1 MVGTKGVGSQPFAT
15 LRWET
20 DFESVFQVIQGILG
34 RGTPWWSSRPP
45 GWGDAGTGSFHIYR
59 TWSLWWGDCKV
70 PVKSSSFWTRR
81 FCALGNLSNAIT
93 LVEVITLDMY
103 RSNWECDE
111 LNFTFHTRSIE
122 LEDCSGKHWSADGL
136 CWVPQRMDDLESL
149 DALTPVEVMTWRRIV
164 PIGDCYELNFQ
175 DNWELYG
182 MEITWSLS
190 YYARNLLC
198 SYTGSL
204 TNAGERTFEVLW
216 ILRHL
221 DWIGI
226 ILL

>member
-70 PVKSSSFWTRR
+70 PVKSSSFWTILRTWKSFER
-81 FCALGNLSNAIT
+81 HNT
-93 LVEVITLDMY
+93 Y
-103 RSNWECDE
+103 RSN
-111 LNFTFHTRSIE
+111 NFGYVSLQLGVRWAEFHLHTRSIG
-122 LEDCSGKHWSADGL
+122 LEARWWETLKCWWVMLSSA
-136 CWVPQRMDDLESL
+136 WRTDDLESL

-182 MEITWSLS
+182 MEITWSLTMLGIS
-190 YYARNLLC
+190 SALIRGVSQTRWWKNL
-198 SYTGSL
+198 
-204 TNAGERTFEVLW
+204 W
-216 ILRHL
+216 
-221 DWIGI
+221 GI